1 MPLHCRGG
9 LIRDIGDNPSPAG
22 EDEKQFRRS
31 TKHIL
36 RAYPGLQLE
45 KSKSP
50 RANNNSTQEAAAKNK
65 TGRVLI
71 PLAAVMHR
79 RMAQPSLCPAP
90 ALDSILCT
98 LRRGIA
104 TTWHV
109 HSNNNMGLN
118 LQSAG
123 TCSRQNSDVDF
134 ALLSRA
140 MNGLQPPWN
149 MEQTASGTRQ
159 PGSCV
164 LIDTGVYPSCIRQ
177 HGLNA
182 VPGVRCLPARSSPNS
197 SKEHGGILGSSWS
210 FAFSWR
216 LSCSLFFFPSFIFPP
231 RRCPQE
237 LMLAT

>member
-90 ALDSILCT
+90 ALDSILYMYTAAWNRDYLACAQQQQHGT
-98 LRRGIA
+98 QPSIRR
-104 TTWHV
+104 
-109 HSNNNMGLN
+109 N
-118 LQSAG
+118 LQQ
-123 TCSRQNSDVDF
+123 TNWRC
-134 ALLSRA
+134 
-140 MNGLQPPWN
+140 GLRFVVQSHEWTP
-149 MEQTASGTRQ
+149 TA
-159 PGSCV
+159 V
-164 LIDTGVYPSCIRQ
+164 
-177 HGLNA
+177 
-182 VPGVRCLPARSSPNS
+182 
-197 SKEHGGILGSSWS
+197 EHGTNSQRN
-210 FAFSWR
+210 A
-216 LSCSLFFFPSFIFPP
+216 
-231 RRCPQE
+231 
-237 LMLAT
+237 ATWKLCAD